1 MVGKR
6 ISQASQRKKKAE
18 QIGVCVC
25 MHVSTHMHI
34 TMGREDIRK
43 KQGFWWSNNKKYI
56 GG

>member
-1 MVGKR
+1 
-6 ISQASQRKKKAE
+6 
-18 QIGVCVC
+18 